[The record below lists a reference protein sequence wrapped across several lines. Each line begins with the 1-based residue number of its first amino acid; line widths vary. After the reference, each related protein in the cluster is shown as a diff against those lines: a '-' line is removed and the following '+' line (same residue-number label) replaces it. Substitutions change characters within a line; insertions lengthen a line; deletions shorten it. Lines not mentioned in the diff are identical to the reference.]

1 MTEFTQ
7 DWFSHNIPGMQSVVN
22 QIPEIKKV
30 LEIGSFEGRSA
41 CWFLEEV
48 LDDSG
53 KLCCVDNFGGSL
65 EHTQFDFNEVK
76 RKFLTNTSQVK
87 KPNQHLHLVEK
98 SSTVALADLIVHNA
112 TFDFI
117 YIDGSHTSPDTL
129 TDACMAFQLLKKGG
143 GMVFDD
149 YLWEMHTGIIRSPK
163 AAIDM
168 FVMLFSE
175 QCRVVLNGYQVGV
188 IRTA

>member
-1 MTEFTQ
+1 MNFTQ

>member
-129 TDACMAFQLLKKGG
+129 PDACMAFQLLKKGG

-149 YLWEMHTGIIRSPK
+149 Y
-163 AAIDM
+163 
-168 FVMLFSE
+168 
-175 QCRVVLNGYQVGV
+175 
-188 IRTA
+188 

>member
-7 DWFSHNIPGMQSVVN
+7 DWFSHNIPGMQSVID
-22 QIPEIKKV
+22 QIPEKKKF

-41 CWFLEEV
+41 CWFLQEA
-48 LDDSG
+48 LDDDG
-53 KLCCVDNFGGSL
+53 TLYCVDNFGGSL
-65 EHTQFDFNEVK
+65 EHTEFDFDEVK
-76 RKFLTNTSQVK
+76 RKFLTNTAQVK
-87 KPNQHLHLVEK
+87 KPNQNLHLLIEP
-98 SSTVALADLIVHNA
+98 STKALAHLMIEEA
-112 TFDFI
+112 KFDFI

-149 YLWEMHTGIIRSPK
+149 YLWEMYTGIIRSPK